1 MYHHS
6 FLFKII
12 SDDNKIENV
21 LKTVTPLTDC
31 DYTFETIQ
39 TVTADTGKP
48 DLAYIYDC
56 IGKSKFNGQDISC
69 EECVLLIDNE
79 NPLLKDK
86 NTVASVSDLWVVSEE
101 YDSEFLQIYFGRL
114 VHRMKNDADARKY
127 EICFDTILNSVP
139 DIAWFKD
146 TVGSHLI
153 VNDSFC
159 DMVGKT
165 KEQIYKKG
173 HCYIWDAS
181 REDEEICL
189 KSDAVIMESRR
200 TNTFEESIKAKNEIR
215 LLKSYKS
222 ALIDTDGEI
231 FGTCGIA
238 HDVTELKNV
247 STELDIVL
255 DSMPYAVLV
264 ESVQD
269 IVFNKNKKFDEYFPL
284 FTDIIGKSSDAWKK
298 SLSKK
303 IFVEDEIK
311 EIVTLSDDD
320 ERVLVF
326 DQEPIMDSSGRT
338 IGKMVTLTDI
348 TLERSIS
355 RRNEYKANTDF
366 LTKLNNRRG
375 LMSFLEQVYGQKFG
389 YNNITFIMLDL
400 DNFKQVND
408 TYGHEAGDNALV
420 KTAQI
425 LNECFS
431 EGFISR
437 LGGDE
442 FLVVVCDR
450 EESQVIR
457 DTKHLLYT
465 MKDEYEKQKEFKGIT
480 ASAGIVSTV
489 KLDTKETSISD
500 VLQLADE
507 MLYKA
512 KNNGKNCCFVYGEDN

>member
-21 LKTVTPLTDC
+21 LKKITPLEDC

-56 IGKSKFNGQDISC
+56 VGKSKFYGQDISC

-86 NTVASVSDLWVVSEE
+86 DTVALVSDLWIVSEE
-101 YDSEFLQIYFGRL
+101 YDSEFLEIYFRRL
-114 VHRMKNDADARKY
+114 ANRMKNDADARKY
-127 EICFDTILNSVP
+127 GICFDTILNSVP

-165 KEQIYKKG
+165 KEQIYKQG

-181 REDEEICL
+181 KEDEEICL
-189 KSDAVIMESRR
+189 KSDAIIMESRR
-200 TNTFEESIKAKNEIR
+200 TNTFEENIKTKDDIR

-238 HDVTELKNV
+238 HDVTELKNM

-264 ESVQD
+264 ESVQN

-284 FTDIIGKSSDAWKK
+284 FTDIIGKSSDKWKK
-298 SLSKK
+298 SLTKK
-303 IFVEDEIK
+303 LLVADEIK
-311 EIVTLSDDD
+311 EIVTLTGDD

-326 DQEPIMDSSGRT
+326 DEEPIMDGSDRT

-366 LTKLNNRRG
+366 LTKLSNRRG
-375 LMSFLEQVYGQKFG
+375 LMNFLEEVYGQ
-389 YNNITFIMLDL
+389 NNLTLIMLDL

-425 LNECFS
+425 LNACFS

-442 FLVVVCDR
+442 FLIVVCDK

-465 MKDEYEKQKEFKGIT
+465 MREEYEKQKEFRGIT

-489 KLDTKETSISD
+489 KLDTKERNISD
-500 VLQLADE
+500 ILQMADE

-512 KNNGKNCCFVYGEDN
+512 KYNGKNCCYVYGENN

>member
-21 LKTVTPLTDC
+21 LKKITPLEDC
-31 DYTFETIQ
+31 DYTFQTIQ

-56 IGKSKFNGQDISC
+56 VGKSKFNGWDISC
-69 EECVLLIDNE
+69 EECVLLIDND
-79 NPLLKDK
+79 NPLLQDQDI
-86 NTVASVSDLWVVSEE
+86 VSSVSDLWIVSEG
-101 YDSEFLQIYFGRL
+101 YDTEFLQIYFGRL
-114 VHRMKNDADARKY
+114 TNRMKNDADARKCK
-127 EICFDTILNSVP
+127 ICFDTILNSVP

-146 TVGSHLI
+146 TDGSHLI

-165 KEQIYKKG
+165 KDEIYKKG

-181 REDEEICL
+181 KEDEEVCL
-189 KSDAVIMESRR
+189 KSDAIIMESRQ
-200 TNTFEESIKAKNEIR
+200 TNTFEENIKAKNEIR

-247 STELDIVL
+247 STELDIIL

-264 ESVQD
+264 ESIQN
-269 IVFNKNKKFDEYFPL
+269 IVFNKNKKFDEYFPA
-284 FTDIIGKSSDAWKK
+284 FDDIIGKSSEKWKK

-303 IFVEDEIK
+303 LLVEDEIK
-311 EIVTLSDDD
+311 EIVTLYDYD
-320 ERVLVF
+320 EGVLVF
-326 DQEPIMDSSGRT
+326 NEEPIVDGSDRT

-355 RRNEYKANTDF
+355 RRNEYRANTDF
-366 LTKLNNRRG
+366 LTKLSNRRG
-375 LMSFLEQVYGQKFG
+375 LMNFLGDVYGQK
-389 YNNITFIMLDL
+389 NVTLIMLDL

-425 LNECFS
+425 LNQCFP

-442 FLVVVCDR
+442 FLVILCDK

-465 MKDEYEKQKEFKGIT
+465 MRDEYEKQKEFKGIT

-489 KLDTKETSISD
+489 KLDTKEKKISD
-500 VLQLADE
+500 ILQMADE

-512 KNNGKNCCFVYGEDN
+512 KKNGKNCCFVYGEIN

>member
-12 SDDNKIENV
+12 SDDNKIEKV
-21 LKTVTPLTDC
+21 LKDIIPLEDF

-56 IGKSKFNGQDISC
+56 VGKSEFNGRDISC
-69 EECVLLIDNE
+69 EECVLLINND
-79 NPLLKDK
+79 NPLLQDK
-86 NTVASVSDLWVVSEE
+86 GTVALVSDLWIVSEG
-101 YDSEFLQIYFGRL
+101 YDNEFLQIYFTRL
-114 VHRMKNDADARKY
+114 VNRMKNDADARKY
-127 EICFDTILNSVP
+127 GICFDTILNSVP

-165 KEQIYKKG
+165 KEQVYKQG

-181 REDEEICL
+181 KEDEEICL
-189 KSDAVIMESRR
+189 KSDSIIMESRR
-200 TNTFEESIKAKNEIR
+200 TNTFEENIKTKDDIR

-238 HDVTELKNV
+238 HDVTELKNM

-264 ESVQD
+264 ESVQN
-269 IVFNKNKKFDEYFPL
+269 IVFNKNNKFDEYFHL

-303 IFVEDEIK
+303 LLVADEIK
-311 EIVTLSDDD
+311 EIVTLAGDD

-326 DQEPIMDSSGRT
+326 DEEPIMDGSERT

-355 RRNEYKANTDF
+355 RRNEYRANTDF
-366 LTKLNNRRG
+366 LTKLSNRRG
-375 LMSFLEQVYGQKFG
+375 LMSFLEEVYGQK
-389 YNNITFIMLDL
+389 NLTLIMLDL

-408 TYGHEAGDNALV
+408 TYGHDAGDNALV

-425 LNECFS
+425 LKECFS
-431 EGFISR
+431 EGFICR

-442 FLVVVCDR
+442 FLIVVCDK

-465 MKDEYEKQKEFKGIT
+465 MRDEYDRNKEFKGIT

-489 KLDTKETSISD
+489 KLDTKEKKISD
-500 VLQLADE
+500 VLQVVDE

-512 KNNGKNCCFVYGEDN
+512 KYNGKNCCYIYGETN

>member
-12 SDDNKIENV
+12 SENNKVEAA
-21 LKTVTPLTDC
+21 LKEVTPLEDC
-31 DYTFETIQ
+31 DYTFETIPA
-39 TVTADTGKP
+39 VAADTGKP

-56 IGKSKFNGQDISC
+56 IGKSEFHGHDISSA
-69 EECVLLIDNE
+69 ECVLLIDNE
-79 NPLLKDK
+79 NPLLKNKDI
-86 NTVASVSDLWVVSEE
+86 VSYVSDLWVVSED
-101 YDSEFLQIYFGRL
+101 YDSELLQIHFERL
-114 VHRMKNDADARKY
+114 ANRMKKDADARKY
-127 EICFDTILNSVP
+127 GICFDTILNSVP

-181 REDEEICL
+181 KEDEEVCL
-189 KSDAVIMESRR
+189 KSDAIIMESRR
-200 TNTFEESIKAKNEIR
+200 TNTFEESIKAKHEIR

-222 ALIDTDGEI
+222 ALVDTDGEI

-238 HDVTELKNV
+238 HDVTELKNI
-247 STELDIVL
+247 STELDMIL

-264 ESVQD
+264 ESVD
-269 IVFNKNKKFDEYFPL
+269 NIVFNKNKKFDEYFPA
-284 FTDIIGKSSDAWKK
+284 FGDIIGKSSEAWKK
-298 SLSKK
+298 SLAKK
-303 IFVEDEIK
+303 LLVEDEIK
-311 EIVTLSDDD
+311 EIVTLAGDD

-326 DQEPIMDSSGRT
+326 DEESIMDGAGGT
-338 IGKMVTLTDI
+338 IGKLVTLTDI

-355 RRNEYKANTDF
+355 RRNEYRANTDF
-366 LTKLNNRRG
+366 LTKLSNRRG
-375 LMSFLEQVYGQKFG
+375 LMSFLEEVYDQK
-389 YNNITFIMLDL
+389 NITLIMLDL

-431 EGFISR
+431 EAFISR
-437 LGGDE
+437 MGGDE
-442 FLVVVCDR
+442 FLIVVCDK
-450 EESQVIR
+450 EESQTIR

-465 MKDEYEKQKEFKGIT
+465 MRTEYESQKEFQGIT
-480 ASAGIVSTV
+480 ASAGIVSKE
-489 KLDTKETSISD
+489 KLDTKEKNVSD
-500 VLQLADE
+500 ILQMADE